1 MLSRA
6 VTESAIDLRQFTRDA
21 RIAFENARQSQVAHD
36 DACLRTGDVL
46 AGIASTTGPAG
57 RLLADKGISFKV
69 AVYNSGEVKDDSFH
83 RVREPL
89 TEQIDNPHEHGISD
103 FMFYG
108 VFKGAEALAENL
120 GDDLIGTEHLLCAA
134 LRDYYGEASKFL
146 QTFKFDIEP
155 IRSEAKALL
164 VKSSQT

>member
-1 MLSRA
+1 MLSKA

-21 RIAFENARQSQVAHD
+21 RIAFENARQSQAAHVD
-36 DACLRTGDVL
+36 GHLRTGDVL
-46 AGIASTTGPAG
+46 AGIAATKSLAG
-57 RLLADKGISFKV
+57 RLLTDRGISFKV
-69 AVYNSGEVKDDSFH
+69 AVYKSERVKDDFH

-103 FMFYG
+103 CMFQG
-108 VFKGAEALAENL
+108 IFKGAEALAENL

-134 LRDYYGEASKFL
+134 LKDHYGEASKFL

-155 IRSEAKALL
+155 IRNEAKALL